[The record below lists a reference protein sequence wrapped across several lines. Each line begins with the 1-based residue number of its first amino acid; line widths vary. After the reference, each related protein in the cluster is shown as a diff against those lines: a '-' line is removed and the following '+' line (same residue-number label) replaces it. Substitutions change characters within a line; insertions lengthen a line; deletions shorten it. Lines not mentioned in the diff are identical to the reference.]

1 MWHNVAGQGRLLP
14 VSRVSLLR
22 LLRAKCAVLL
32 ALVAFLAPALAGS
45 LGTLCISPEH
55 LGFDQR
61 GGCCCESRPEAES
74 AQSQRAAPPGDTRPA
89 AAPAPCDDPCCST
102 PAHCPCIDVP
112 SARDPFASIDRRTE
126 PLPSRQIV
134 AVITADALA
143 LPFARC
149 CAEPPPLPPPQVRVI
164 PPPRNAVLR
173 C

>member
-1 MWHNVAGQGRLLP
+1 MSRL
-14 VSRVSLLR
+14 SLLR
-22 LLRAKCAVLL
+22 LLRAKCAVLV

-55 LGFDQR
+55 LGFAQH
-61 GGCCCESRPEAES
+61 GGCCCETRATADSAAETAADSAAES
-74 AQSQRAAPPGDTRPA
+74 RTAATGDERAAA
-89 AAPAPCDDPCCST
+89 EPAPCGDPCCSK

-126 PLPSRQIV
+126 PLPSRQLV
-134 AVITADALA
+134 AVITADALT
-143 LPFARC
+143 LPFAAL